1 MLRFELLGPVSVRS
15 DGVGV
20 PLGPPLRRTLL
31 ALLAWHRG
39 STVSVDR
46 IVDALWEAEPPSRPE
61 ASIQAMMSHLRR
73 AIEPDRGPR
82 GHAEILRTQLPG
94 YRLVLPAE
102 AGLDVDDF
110 RRALS
115 AARAAR
121 STGDHASA
129 AAAATHALQFWSGT
143 PFAGAVDV
151 AFVREATYRLEDERV
166 AAQLIRAES
175 AVALGRHDEVLG
187 ELEAMARAQPHDE
200 TVWRL
205 LVLALYRSGRTADAL
220 SRHRTFVETQADE
233 LGLDPSAS
241 EPKSPTSTSGRN
253 SSTSASRS

>member
-15 DGVGV
+15 DRVGV

-102 AGLDVDDF
+102 ARLDVDDF

-143 PFAGAVDV
+143 PFAGALDV
-151 AFVREATYRLEDERV
+151 AFVRRRPIA
-166 AAQLIRAES
+166 
-175 AVALGRHDEVLG
+175 
-187 ELEAMARAQPHDE
+187 
-200 TVWRL
+200 WRT
-205 LVLALYRSGRTADAL
+205 SGWR
-220 SRHRTFVETQADE
+220 
-233 LGLDPSAS
+233 PS
-241 EPKSPTSTSGRN
+241 TSTPSQPVCRPTLSPIATMIGCRAARRTLPGN
-253 SSTSASRS
+253 VPRR